1 MTLTELLALATNYLS
16 SKEIGDDELVSP
28 IPDFFVHQ
36 SKKPTQLNACIYH
49 PIACII
55 LQGSKE
61 AIVGGEKI
69 AYQAGMSL
77 IASHSVPAFSR
88 IVEASNGA
96 PYIGLAICLD
106 LGILRS
112 LQHEIGELDI
122 LANEY
127 KPLST
132 AQSSDALI
140 DAMGRYLALAG
151 NPLELKVMAPL
162 ILKEIH
168 FLLLKSSNGDML
180 RHLTEQDS
188 HVSKV
193 TQAIDLIRQSFKTT
207 LSVPDLAK
215 NIGMSTSSFYEHF
228 KLVTKS
234 TPLQYQKE
242 LRLIE
247 AQRLLREE
255 NASVSTAAFEVGYE
269 SPTQFSREYSR
280 KFGNTP
286 RQDLAVA
293 G

>member
-1 MTLTELLALATNYLS
+1 MTLTELLALATNYMES
-16 SKEIGDDELVSP
+16 QSMGNDELLSP

-36 SKKPTQLNACIYH
+36 SKKPTQLNACFYH

-61 AIVGGEKI
+61 AIVGDEKI
-69 AYQAGMSL
+69 SYRAGMSL

-88 IVEASNGA
+88 IVEASEEA

-106 LGILRS
+106 LSILRS
-112 LQHEIGELDI
+112 LQREIGELDI
-122 LANEY
+122 LDKEF

-132 AQSSDALI
+132 AQSSNELI
-140 DAMGRYLALAG
+140 DAMGRYFALVG
-151 NPLELKVMAPL
+151 KPLEMKVMGPL

-168 FLLLKSSNGDML
+168 FLFFKSAIGNML
-180 RHLTEQDS
+180 RDLTGHDS

-193 TQAIDLIRQSFKTT
+193 TQAIEQIRQNFKTT

-228 KLVTKS
+228 KQVTKS

-247 AQRLLREE
+247 AQRLIREE
-255 NASVSTAAFEVGYE
+255 QASVSSAAFEVGYE

-280 KFGNTP
+280 KFGNSP
-286 RQDLAVA
+286 RQELAVLS
-293 G
+293 

>member
-1 MTLTELLALATNYLS
+1 MTLSELLELATKHMN
-16 SKEIGDDELVSP
+16 SKETGGDEVTSP
-28 IPDFFVHQ
+28 IPGFYVHQ
-36 SKKPTQLNACIYH
+36 SKKPTSLNAGFYH
-49 PIACII
+49 PIACVI

-61 AIVGGEKI
+61 AIVGGETIFYKT
-69 AYQAGMSL
+69 GMSL
-77 IASHSVPAFSR
+77 IASHSVPAYSR
-88 IVEASNGA
+88 IVEASEES
-96 PYIGLAICLD
+96 PYMGLAICLD

-112 LQHEIGELDI
+112 LQHEISELDI

-132 AQSSDALI
+132 AQSSDARI

-151 NPLELKVMAPL
+151 KPLEMKVMAPL

-168 FLLLKSSNGDML
+168 FLLLIASNGNML
-180 RHLTEQDS
+180 RHLTGQDS

-193 TQAIDLIRQSFKTT
+193 TQAIDFIRQGFKTT
-207 LSVPDLAK
+207 LSIPDLAK
-215 NIGMSTSSFYEHF
+215 NIGMSTSSFYDHF
-228 KLVTKS
+228 KQVTKS

-247 AQRLLREE
+247 AQRLIRDEK
-255 NASVSTAAFEVGYE
+255 ASVSTAAFEVGYE

-280 KFGNTP
+280 KFGNSP
-286 RQDLAVA
+286 RQDLAVS

>member
-1 MTLTELLALATNYLS
+1 MTLAELLALATHYIES
-16 SKEIGDDELVSP
+16 QTMDDDELSSP

-69 AYQAGMSL
+69 SYRAGMSL
-77 IASHSVPAFSR
+77 IASHSVPAFSS
-88 IVEASNGA
+88 IVEASEEA

-112 LQHEIGELDI
+112 LQREIGELDI
-122 LANEY
+122 LNKTF
-127 KPLST
+127 KPLCA

-140 DAMGRYLALAG
+140 DAMGRYFALAG
-151 NPLELKVMAPL
+151 KPLEMKVMGPL

-193 TQAIDLIRQSFKTT
+193 TQAIDVIRQNFKTA
-207 LSVPDLAK
+207 LSMPDIAK

-228 KLVTKS
+228 KQVTKS

-247 AQRLLREE
+247 AQRLIREE
-255 NASVSTAAFEVGYE
+255 NTSVSAAAFEVGYE

-286 RQDLAVA
+286 RQELAVLS
-293 G
+293 

>member
-1 MTLTELLALATNYLS
+1 MTLSELLELATNFMN
-16 SKEIGDDELVSP
+16 SKETGDDELVSP
-28 IPDFFVHQ
+28 IPGFYVHQ
-36 SKKPTQLNACIYH
+36 SKVTTSLNACFYH
-49 PIACII
+49 PIACVI

-61 AIVGGEKI
+61 AIVGDEKI
-69 AYQAGMSL
+69 LYKTGMSL
-77 IASHSVPAFSR
+77 IASHSVPAHSS
-88 IVEASNGA
+88 IIEASEES
-96 PYIGLAICLD
+96 PYMGLAILLD

-122 LANEY
+122 LAKEY

-151 NPLELKVMAPL
+151 KPLEMKVMAPL

-168 FLLLKSSNGDML
+168 FLLLKASNGDML
-180 RHLTEQDS
+180 RHLTGQDS

-193 TQAIDLIRQSFKTT
+193 TQAIDLIRQGFKST
-207 LSVPDLAK
+207 LSIPDIAK
-215 NIGMSTSSFYEHF
+215 KIGMSTSSFYEHF